1 MWIAY
6 KERVNFNIINMGMF
20 DNTKILKDL
29 TDNEKKNLEIFCQ
42 EKSIKAWDILFNEWN
57 DANAMY
63 LLQSW
68 EIAIYKTIRWKTN
81 LLWNILAEDILWEM
95 AIFWNRWKRMA
106 SAKAVKDSILIVLLE
121 FSIKEL
127 TKKHPEIMDKIKNI
141 IEIRNLANQTKKLEN
156 LN

>member
-1 MWIAY
+1 
-6 KERVNFNIINMGMF
+6 MGLF

-29 TDNEKKNLEIFCQ
+29 TNSEKKNLEVFCQ
-42 EKSIKAWDILFNEWN
+42 EKNVKAWEILFNEWD

-68 EIAIYKTIRWKTN
+68 EIAVYKTTNWKTN

-95 AIFWNRWKRMA
+95 ALFWNRWKRMA

-141 IEIRNLANQTKKLEN
+141 IEIRNLANQTKN
-156 LN
+156 